1 MELTTEFKQKVRDA
15 ALEARPNFDGS
26 DDAYAKTLGINGAV
40 YSRLKKGEIEGII
53 SVSNW
58 INMGRVLGVQRRENN
73 WKVVETRVYRELLDN
88 LTFCKENSK
97 SMMFVD
103 ECDIGKSFCI
113 RHIVKGMKNAFYLD
127 CSQHKTKIQFTRA
140 LAKVLGIDNRG
151 RYIDVK
157 ANVKYALVNLDI
169 PVMVLDEF
177 GDLEYPAFMDV
188 KEYWNGTE
196 GLCGWYVLGAE
207 GLKTKLDN
215 GFERKKVGF
224 AEILSRFSDKV
235 ITIVPTEKT
244 QRESFFYELLTDVAS
259 ANVNDKKMVDKLVRQ
274 CLNKEKKLRH
284 LDTLIRLQSA

>member
-1 MELTTEFKQKVRDA
+1 MELSAEFKNKVRNA
-15 ALEARPNFDGS
+15 ALQARENFAGS
-26 DDAYAKTLGINGAV
+26 DDAYAKTLGINGSV
-40 YSRLKKGEIEGII
+40 YSRLKNGEIEGII

-113 RHIVKGMKNAFYLD
+113 RHIVKNMKNAFYLD

-151 RYIDVK
+151 RYVDVK

-188 KEYWNGTE
+188 KEYWNATE

-224 AEILSRFSDKV
+224 AEIMSRFSDKV
-235 ITIVPTEKT
+235 ISIVPTEKT

-259 ANVNDKKMVDKLVRQ
+259 ANLNDKKLVEKLVRQ

-284 LDTLIRLQSA
+284 LDTLIRLQAA